1 MSEKTV
7 SNRSLDRALD
17 ILEAF
22 INNKNGMT
30 LNEISNK
37 IDLPPS
43 TVYRLVMTLA
53 NRKFLE
59 RDSESK
65 KFYLGSQLNRL
76 VNLSHIGANEHL
88 KKIAQPLMKKAF
100 DKCNENITLYIRDDD
115 CKLCIEKFESTRSLR
130 HVIDIGDRVTMD
142 KGAVGKVLLAFLD
155 DTERK
160 KFEREG
166 WPTAETLDK
175 VKANGYAISVGE
187 REEGLIGIAAPI
199 RNSSGDVIAAVS
211 MSGPSIRF
219 MDESISEK
227 INMVV
232 CLGKEIS
239 EALGMNIHG

>member
-1 MSEKTV
+1 MGEKTV

-22 INNKNGMT
+22 INNENGMT

-37 IDLPPS
+37 INLSPS
-43 TVYRLVMTLA
+43 TVYRLVMTLN

-59 RDSESK
+59 RDNESK

-76 VNLSHIGANEHL
+76 VNLSHMGVNEHL
-88 KKIAQPLMKKAF
+88 KKIAQPLMKKVF
-100 DKCNENITLYIRDDD
+100 DKLNENIALYIRDDD
-115 CKLCIEKFESTRSLR
+115 CKLCIDMFESTRSLR

-155 DTERK
+155 DSERK
-160 KFEREG
+160 RFEIEG
-166 WPTAETLDK
+166 WPTAEALDK
-175 VKANGYAISVGE
+175 VKANGYALSVGE

-199 RNSSGDVIAAVS
+199 KNSSGEVIAAVS

-219 MDESISEK
+219 MDESISDK
-227 INMVV
+227 IDMIVS
-232 CLGKEIS
+232 LGKEIS
-239 EALGMNIHG
+239 KALGMNIHE